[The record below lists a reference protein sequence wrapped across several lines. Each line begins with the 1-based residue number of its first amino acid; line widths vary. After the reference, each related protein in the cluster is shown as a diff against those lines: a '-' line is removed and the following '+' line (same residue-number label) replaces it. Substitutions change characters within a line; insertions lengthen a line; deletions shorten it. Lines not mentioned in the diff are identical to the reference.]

1 MIQRF
6 AHLKGKHGFT
16 PETRRAVPCICQYMR
31 RLPVLCAAAAA
42 ITAIGVCQETEPLI
56 RIDVDLVNVL
66 FSVRD
71 KKGALVGNLTK
82 DDFKVYEDGKE
93 QSIRTFVRESDLP
106 LTIGLLVDVS
116 GSQRNLIEVE
126 KHAASQFFQQVLRP
140 KDMAFLI
147 SFGSEAE
154 LLQDSTNSVA
164 LLNKG
169 LQELKASGGIGGF
182 GPGPVPTI
190 NSTPRGTILF
200 DAVSL
205 AATEK
210 LRSEV
215 GRKAIVLITDGVDQG
230 SRYDVRQAIEA
241 AHKADAII
249 YSIQYL
255 DPTAYGMFG
264 ASDSDLKRMSEDT
277 GGRMFRVD
285 RKNNLK
291 DIFDQIQQEM
301 RSQYAISYT
310 PTNTTRDGSFRKLE
324 IKPIS
329 KDLKVQAR
337 KGYYAGGS
345 SSESIRS
352 SSR

>member
-1 MIQRF
+1 
-6 AHLKGKHGFT
+6 
-16 PETRRAVPCICQYMR
+16 MR
-31 RLPVLCAAAAA
+31 RLAGVVAVVVGAAGLA
-42 ITAIGVCQETEPLI
+42 VSQETEPLI
-56 RIDVDLVNVL
+56 KVDVDLVNVL
-66 FSVRD
+66 FAVRD
-71 KKGALVGNLTK
+71 KKGGLVPDLAK
-82 DDFKVYEDGKE
+82 EDFKVYEDGKE
-93 QSIRTFVRESDLP
+93 QSIRTFARETDLP

-126 KHAASQFFQQVLRP
+126 KHAASQFFQQVLRQ

-164 LLNKG
+164 LLTRG
-169 LQELKASGGIGGF
+169 LDGLKPNSSLGGF

-210 LRSEV
+210 LKGEV
-215 GRKAIVLITDGVDQG
+215 GRKAVVIITDGVDQG
-230 SRYDVRQAIEA
+230 SRYDVRQAIAA

-255 DPTAYGMFG
+255 DPQAYGYFG
-264 ASDSDLKRMSEDT
+264 ASDSDLKKMSEET

-285 RKNNLK
+285 RKNSLN

-310 PTNTTRDGSFRKLE
+310 PTDTTRDGGFRKLE
-324 IKPIS
+324 IKPVS

-337 KGYYAGGS
+337 KGYYAGS
-345 SSESIRS
+345 SSN
-352 SSR
+352 